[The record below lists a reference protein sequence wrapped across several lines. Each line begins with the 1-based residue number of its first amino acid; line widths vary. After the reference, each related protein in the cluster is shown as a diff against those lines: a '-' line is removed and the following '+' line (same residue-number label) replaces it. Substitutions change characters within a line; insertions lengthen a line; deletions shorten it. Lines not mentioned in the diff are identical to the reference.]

1 MQLYRK
7 WIIMRTV
14 QSFRYTGVHSL
25 KSNERTAK
33 YWAFHG
39 DQSKV
44 KKIV

>member
-1 MQLYRK
+1 
-7 WIIMRTV
+7 MRTV

-39 DQSKV
+39 DQSKM